1 MTKHHPALTVRLAA
15 ALALALSGCSA
26 GDDDGGGGGTDP
38 AYRALLK
45 LTSSNTA
52 DTDSFGYAVAADAN
66 FAIVGAP
73 AAEGG
78 GTDRGKAY
86 IFSKSSDAWAEV
98 KILTASDD
106 SDYDYFGVSVD
117 ISGDYAVVG
126 AGGENGT
133 GTDMGA
139 AYVFYRNQGG
149 ADNWG
154 QVKKLTA
161 SDRADDDGFGYA
173 VAIDG
178 GTILVGADGEDGA
191 GTDRGAVYVFL
202 KDEGGFDN
210 WGQANKITANDA
222 ADVNQ
227 FGYAVALSGDVA
239 LVGSPRANGAGTA
252 RGAVYVFSRDLG
264 GAGVWGQVTKLAA
277 SSPSDNAWFGN
288 AVALQ
293 GSLAVVGEAWYDGGG
308 TNRGA
313 AYVFGKDS
321 GGTDAWGQ
329 IKKLTAS
336 DLHDDDF
343 FGYSV
348 AVNGA
353 NVAVGA
359 PWAPGGGTERG
370 QVYVFSKDQGGA
382 DAWGE
387 VQRLRSSDASNED
400 WFGFGVAVYGVYV
413 VGGAVGEDGAGT
425 GRGAAYVLKKS

>member
-1 MTKHHPALTVRLAA
+1 MKKHPALTVLLAA
-15 ALALALSGCSA
+15 MIALALSGCSA
-26 GDDDGGGGGTDP
+26 SDDGGGGGTDP
-38 AYRALLK
+38 IYRALLK

-52 DTDSFGYAVAADAN
+52 DTDSFGYAVAADAS

-78 GTDRGKAY
+78 GTDRGRAY
-86 IFSKSSDAWAEV
+86 IFAKSSDAWTEV
-98 KILTASDD
+98 KVLSASDAG
-106 SDYDYFGVSVD
+106 DYDYFGVAVD

-126 AGGENGT
+126 AGGENGN

-149 ADNWG
+149 ADAWG

-161 SDRADDDGFGYA
+161 ADRADNDSFGYA
-173 VAIDG
+173 VGIDG
-178 GTILVGADGEDGA
+178 ETIIVGADGEDGA
-191 GTDRGAVYVFL
+191 GTDRGAAYIFV
-202 KDEGGFDN
+202 KNEGGVDN
-210 WGQANKITANDA
+210 WGQANKIMAADA

-227 FGYAVALSGDVA
+227 FGYAVALDGDIA
-239 LVGSPRANGAGTA
+239 LVGAPRVAGAGMA
-252 RGAVYVFSRDLG
+252 RGAVYIYSRDLG
-264 GAGVWGQVTKLAA
+264 GAGVWGQVKKIT
-277 SSPSDNAWFGN
+277 SDTPTDNSWFGN
-288 AVALQ
+288 AVAID
-293 GSLAVVGEAWYDGGG
+293 GAVAVVGEAWYDGSG

-313 AYVFGKDS
+313 AYIFGQAN
-321 GGTDAWGQ
+321 GGTDNWGQ
-329 IKKLTAS
+329 IRKLTAS
-336 DLHDDDF
+336 DIHDDDF

-353 NVAVGA
+353 NIAIGA

-400 WFGFGVAVYGVYV
+400 WFGFGVGVYSSYIL
-413 VGGAVGEDGAGT
+413 GGAVGEDGAGT
-425 GRGAAYVLKKS
+425 GRGAAYVFKKS